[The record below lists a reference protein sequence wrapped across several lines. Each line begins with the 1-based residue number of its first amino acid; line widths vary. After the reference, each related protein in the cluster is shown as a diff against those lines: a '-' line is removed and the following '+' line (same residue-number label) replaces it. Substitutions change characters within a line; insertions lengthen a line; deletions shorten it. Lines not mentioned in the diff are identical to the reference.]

1 MPWKR
6 CSRTEIV
13 HIVVT
18 GYQKKKMPNKYYV
31 SGSNNVS
38 IAKDH
43 EECGSSVS
51 SYSLYALVQFHQI
64 CPVEFTSHSIA
75 TFYQQYF

>member
-51 SYSLYALVQFHQI
+51 SYSLFCSGTIPSNLSSRVYMTQY
-64 CPVEFTSHSIA
+64 SR
-75 TFYQQYF
+75 QYF